1 MAGFVIPTPHTFLL
15 DAHAL
20 TLYAS
25 DARAMQ
31 PWLALAQATDSSFCI
46 SAVTLAETT
55 DGSPRDANVR
65 RAVKGIECIEVSEAI
80 GYEAGYLRAKA
91 TNLRRK
97 PRDLTVDALIAATA
111 LSLYSSTVVLTSDA
125 PDMELLLEGTGVR
138 VHKVG

>member
-20 TLYAS
+20 TLYS
-25 DARAMQ
+25 DDARAMQ
-31 PWLALAQATDSSFCI
+31 PWLALAQSTDSSFCI

-65 RAVKGIECIEVSEAI
+65 RAVKSMECIEVSEAI
-80 GYEAGYLRAKA
+80 GYEAGRLRTKA
-91 TNLRRK
+91 ANLRHK

-111 LSLYSSTVVLTSDA
+111 LSLYPPVVVLTSDT
-125 PDMELLLEGTGVR
+125 PDMELLLEGTSVR
-138 VHKVG
+138 VHKIG

>member
-1 MAGFVIPTPHTFLL
+1 MAGLVIPTPHTFLL

-20 TLYAS
+20 TLYAD

-31 PWLALAQATDSSFCI
+31 SWLALAQGTDSSFCI

-65 RAVKGIECIEVSEAI
+65 RAVKGMECVEVSEAI
-80 GYEAGYLRAKA
+80 GYGAGRLRTKA
-91 TNLRRK
+91 ANLRDK
-97 PRDLTVDALIAATA
+97 SRDLTVDALIAATA
-111 LSLYSSTVVLTSDA
+111 LSLYPPVVVLTSDT

-138 VHKVG
+138 VHKIG